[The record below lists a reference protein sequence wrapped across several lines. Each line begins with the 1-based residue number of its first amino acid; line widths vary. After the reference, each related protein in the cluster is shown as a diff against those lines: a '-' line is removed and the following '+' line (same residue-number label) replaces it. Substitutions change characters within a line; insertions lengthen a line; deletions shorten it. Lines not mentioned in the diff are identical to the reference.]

1 MKIETPAALRYIM
14 QDDIFLLPAGIVKSA
29 ETIVETAV
37 QTPDAVFKYL
47 GNNKKNF
54 LILVHYTAHEFI
66 ADTHLTALQSILS
79 RKEYSLD
86 DIAIL
91 NRANYITTGF
101 ELLAAYFNPQKILI
115 LGNEAMPVGIE
126 PVQFN
131 EPVQLGNCVALHSF
145 SFDEMMDNIPNKKTF
160 WDKMKNL

>member
-14 QDDIFLLPAGIVKSA
+14 QDDVFLLPADKVKPA
-29 ETIVETAV
+29 ETIVEAAV
-37 QTPDAVFKYL
+37 QAPDAVFKYL

-54 LILVHYTAHEFI
+54 LILVHYPGHEFI
-66 ADTHLTALQSILS
+66 ADTNLTALQSILS
-79 RKEYSLD
+79 RKEYNLD

-91 NRANYITTGF
+91 NRANYINTEF
-101 ELLAAYFNPQKILI
+101 EQLATYFNPQKILI
-115 LGNEAMPVGIE
+115 LGNTAMPDDIAA
-126 PVQFN
+126 VQFN
-131 EPVQLGNCVALHSF
+131 EPVQIGNCVALHSF